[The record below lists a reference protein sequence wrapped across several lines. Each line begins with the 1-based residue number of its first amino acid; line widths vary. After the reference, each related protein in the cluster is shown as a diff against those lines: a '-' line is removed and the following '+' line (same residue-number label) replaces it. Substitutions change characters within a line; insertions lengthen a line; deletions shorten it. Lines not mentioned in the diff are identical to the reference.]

1 MSKDKKTYHIIISG
15 GGTGG
20 HIFPALAIADGL
32 KASGLPVEI
41 LFVGAIGRMEMEK
54 VPAAGYPIE
63 GLDISGFQRTLT
75 TKNLSIP
82 IKVLK
87 SLLKAKSI
95 VKNFKPDIAIGV
107 GGYASGPMLFAA
119 SLAGV
124 PTVIQEQNSYPG
136 VTNKILAKRAKKIF
150 VAYNGMEKYFPANKI
165 ELAGNPVRSLISGE
179 LPSKAEAC
187 AFFGLDASKPVIF
200 SFGGSLGARTINQ
213 SIEKNLDAIKD
224 SNTQLIWQTG
234 KAYYA
239 QISQKLEGNDWSGLK
254 VMEFLKEMH
263 FAFAAADVIISR
275 AGALSIAELCLVG
288 KPVILVP
295 SPNVSEDHQTKNA
308 MALVNNGAAVLV
320 TDKDA
325 QEKLI
330 HTALNLLKNEEQR
343 TSLSSQIRK
352 MGISDATDT
361 IVKSI
366 TKILQN
372 NDTI

>member
-1 MSKDKKTYHIIISG
+1 MSKEKKAYHIIISG

-41 LFVGAIGRMEMEK
+41 LFVGAEGRMEMEK

-63 GLDISGFQRTLT
+63 GLEISGIQRSLT
-75 TKNLSIP
+75 TKNFAVPFKI
-82 IKVLK
+82 VK

-95 VKNFKPDIAIGV
+95 INNFKPDIAIGV

-119 SLAGV
+119 SLSGV

-136 VTNKILAKRAKKIF
+136 VTNKILAKRAKMIF
-150 VAYNGMEKYFPANKI
+150 VAYEGMQKFFPADKLV
-165 ELAGNPVRSLISGE
+165 LAGNPVRALIAGN
-179 LPSKAEAC
+179 LPTKEEAC
-187 AFFGLDASKPVIF
+187 NFFGLDVSKPVIF

-213 SIEKNLDAIKD
+213 SIEKHLDVIKD
-224 SNTQLIWQTG
+224 SGAQLIWQTG
-234 KAYYA
+234 KAYFN
-239 QISQKLEGNDWSGLK
+239 QINQKLDENDWSGLK

-308 MALVNNGAAVLV
+308 MALVNNGAAILV

-325 QEKLI
+325 QELLI
-330 HTALNLLKNEEQR
+330 PTALDLLKNESQR
-343 TSLSSQIRK
+343 NSLSIKIKQMAIA
-352 MGISDATDT
+352 DATDT
-361 IVKSI
+361 IVKNISQ
-366 TKILQN
+366 ILQN
-372 NDTI
+372 NDKL

>member
-41 LFVGAIGRMEMEK
+41 LFVGAEGRMEMEK

-63 GLDISGFQRTLT
+63 GLEISGLQRSLT
-75 TKNLSIP
+75 TKNLAIP
-82 IKVLK
+82 FKIVR

-95 VKNFKPDIAIGV
+95 VNKFKPDIAIGV

-119 SLAGV
+119 SLSGV

-136 VTNKILAKRAKKIF
+136 VTNKILAKRAKMIF
-150 VAYNGMEKYFPANKI
+150 VAYEGMQKFFPADKLV
-165 ELAGNPVRSLISGE
+165 LAGNPVRALIAGN
-179 LPSKAEAC
+179 LPTKEEAC
-187 AFFGLDASKPVIF
+187 NFFGLDVSKPVIF

-213 SIEKNLDAIKD
+213 SIEKHLDVIKD
-224 SNTQLIWQTG
+224 SGAQLIWQTG
-234 KAYYA
+234 KAYFN
-239 QISQKLEGNDWSGLK
+239 QINQKLDENDWSGLK

-308 MALVNNGAAVLV
+308 MALVNNGAAILV

-325 QEKLI
+325 QELLI
-330 HTALNLLKNEEQR
+330 PTALDLLKNESQR
-343 TSLSSQIRK
+343 NSLSIKIKQMAIA
-352 MGISDATDT
+352 DATDT
-361 IVKSI
+361 IVKNISQ
-366 TKILQN
+366 ILQN
-372 NDTI
+372 NDKL

>member
-1 MSKDKKTYHIIISG
+1 MSKGNKTYHIIISG

-41 LFVGAIGRMEMEK
+41 LFVGAEGRMEMEK

-63 GLDISGFQRTLT
+63 GLEISGIQRSMTI
-75 TKNLSIP
+75 KNLNVPVKI
-82 IKVLK
+82 IK

-95 VKNFKPDIAIGV
+95 INNFKPDIAIGV

-150 VAYNGMEKYFPANKI
+150 VAYSGMEKFFPADKLV
-165 ELAGNPVRSLISGE
+165 LAGNPVRSLISGG

-187 AFFGLDASKPVIF
+187 KFFGLDESKPVIF

-224 SNTQLIWQTG
+224 SGTQLIWQTG
-234 KAYYA
+234 KAYYS
-239 QISQKLEGNDWSGLK
+239 QISQKLEGSDWSGLK

-263 FAFAAADVIISR
+263 YAFAAADVIISR

-308 MALVNNGAAVLV
+308 MALVNNGAAILV

-325 QEKLI
+325 PEKLI
-330 HTALNLLKNEEQR
+330 HTALNLLKDESQR
-343 TSLSSQIRK
+343 KSLSSQIIT
-352 MGISDATDT
+352 MGMSNATDT
-361 IVKSI
+361 IVKGI
-366 TKILQN
+366 TEILQN